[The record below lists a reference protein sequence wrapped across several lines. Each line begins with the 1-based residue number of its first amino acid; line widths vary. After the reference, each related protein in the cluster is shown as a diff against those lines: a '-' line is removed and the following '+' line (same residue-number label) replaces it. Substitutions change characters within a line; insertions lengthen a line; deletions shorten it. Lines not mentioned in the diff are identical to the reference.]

1 MDEIIKSRIESVAED
16 FSLELSN
23 RQLNKISKL
32 VSELKD
38 EDISKEEIM
47 EEFNLVSPD
56 EEDETWNEFFDE
68 LTEYV
73 IELQNENEH
82 ESESDDYE

>member
-1 MDEIIKSRIESVAED
+1 MDEVIKSRIESVAED

-23 RQLNKISKL
+23 RQLNKFFKL
-32 VSELKD
+32 VNELKD
-38 EDISKEEIM
+38 ENIPKEEIL

-56 EEDETWNEFFDE
+56 EEDDTWNEFFDE

-73 IELQNENEH
+73 IELQNENECD
-82 ESESDDYE
+82 SDDYE

>member
-1 MDEIIKSRIESVAED
+1 MNEIIKSRIESVAED

-23 RQLNKISKL
+23 RQLNKFSKL
-32 VSELKD
+32 VDELKD
-38 EDISKEEIM
+38 EDISKEEIL

-56 EEDETWNEFFDE
+56 EEDETWTEFFDE

-82 ESESDDYE
+82 ECSSDEYE

>member
-23 RQLNKISKL
+23 RQLNKFSKL

-82 ESESDDYE
+82 ECDTDDYE